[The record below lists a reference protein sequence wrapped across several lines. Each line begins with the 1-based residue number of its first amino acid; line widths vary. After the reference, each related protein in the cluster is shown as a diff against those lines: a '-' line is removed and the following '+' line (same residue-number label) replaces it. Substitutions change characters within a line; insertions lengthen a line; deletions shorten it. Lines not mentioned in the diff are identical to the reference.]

1 MVITLSDDEVSDHKF
16 IIMAKQMKTNP
27 SQTMIQVRQI
37 SLLYYNLG
45 KKASS

>member
-1 MVITLSDDEVSDHKF
+1 MPRKYLRHRAGTIRTNTE
-16 IIMAKQMKTNP
+16 QMKTNP